1 LQWPRWK
8 AGFQQKDGIILKSD
22 NIQKHLAPPKAPL
35 SEGGGGAVGDAGGW
49 TRGGGA
55 GNRTR
60 REYNSTLNPAA
71 RNLRKNATKQEQ
83 HLWYD
88 FLKNFTPRFTRQRI
102 IGNFIVDFFCAKAL
116 LVVELDGAH
125 HYTDEGMKYDR
136 ARTAYMNTYGIVVLR
151 FENIE
156 IDNKFA
162 YVCGKIESTVRGR
175 EIIIAS
181 GSTNSQ

>member
-1 LQWPRWK
+1 M
-8 AGFQQKDGIILKSD
+8 KSKND
-22 NIQKHLAPPKAPL
+22 NKHLAPPKAPL
-35 SEGGGGAVGDAGGW
+35 SEGGGGAESDAGGW
-49 TRGGGA
+49 NAADCNAKGWNHTH
-55 GNRTR
+55 

-88 FLKNFTPRFTRQRI
+88 FLKDFTPRFTRQRI

-156 IDNKFA
+156 IDKKFA

-175 EIIIAS
+175 QIIIAS
-181 GSTNSQ
+181 GSTDFHK